1 MKMKGKKRAGKSTDF
16 SKRKKKL
23 GKEKRPPENA
33 TKISFKSGSIVLPS
47 QLASSPSQQP
57 TGKRKLGLEALLR
70 HLNHFKPAMR
80 SDGLTGL
87 RELFQ
92 DHPHLLVP
100 NLAKLVGPVLGR
112 LIDSDPTVRHSLRT
126 LLGTLFAGV
135 TPHHVQPHF
144 PSIVAH
150 LSCGLTHIS
159 DRVQLDSLK
168 VFRLLLDQYP
178 SLLPPHA
185 QHLLPLLSGL
195 ISRQRSGSASVSSGR
210 GGGGGKQ
217 VGLAHDP
224 RSKLSK
230 WSSRIDVF
238 NLLSRFLES
247 LLEYGNRSELS
258 DSRGAPTIVDLESR
272 RVVVQKSGEFVAV
285 ESSFCDFSGPV
296 PCVMPLQGQG
306 LPYKFAESLSTSD
319 GVVTSPTMVAT
330 SSALSLRGSNV
341 VFSDVSK
348 FLEFSE
354 SLFSIILECWVE
366 CASLQSQGLKDSLVL
381 METIV
386 HLLSL
391 TLKLSLCVGL
401 PGASVGLP
409 LCETTP
415 QSTTAIDVLREKHSA
430 NFSKHFL
437 ANFPLPRSSPSNNQ
451 FVQYL
456 KMNLSLCHITS
467 IFLSRDGN
475 LSCQALQTVYSYYA
489 SLSRVTSAQKSISS
503 QLMLEYSRIITD
515 TLPQLLA
522 VVEELSLPESCLDS
536 LLRGVGSFYHSCHS
550 QSSAKRC
557 LIQCFHGLLQTS
569 SDRSRLFSQFLLPWL
584 ESLPQLLVALGQS
597 SPPLSAFIIHTLAS
611 ATSYI
616 PLTLLEQH
624 MVTLLGS
631 EGVLTQ
637 LSSLSQRRFA
647 ELLWQVPTLSPQLLG
662 LVGEWVWS
670 TGGRVNSSVASYLV
684 EIVHHKLAK
693 INPLFYHLHGV
704 ADIGA

>member
-1 MKMKGKKRAGKSTDF
+1 
-16 SKRKKKL
+16 
-23 GKEKRPPENA
+23 
-33 TKISFKSGSIVLPS
+33 
-47 QLASSPSQQP
+47 
-57 TGKRKLGLEALLR
+57 
-70 HLNHFKPAMR
+70 MR

-135 TPHHVQPHF
+135 TPHHLQPHF
-144 PSIVAH
+144 PSVVAH

-159 DRVQLDSLK
+159 DRIQLDSLK

-185 QHLLPLLSGL
+185 QHLLPLLAGL
-195 ISRQRSGSASVSSGR
+195 ISRQQSGSASVSSGR
-210 GGGGGKQ
+210 GGGGRKQ

-247 LLEYGNRSELS
+247 LLKYVNRSELS
-258 DSRGAPTIVDLESR
+258 DSSGTPAVVDLESR

-285 ESSFCDFSGPV
+285 ESSFCDFSGRV

-306 LPYKFAESLSTSD
+306 LPYKFAESLSTPD
-319 GVVTSPTMVAT
+319 GVVTSPTAVAT
-330 SSALSLRGSNV
+330 SSALSLRRYNS

-354 SLFSIILECWVE
+354 SLFSLLLECWVE

-391 TLKLSLCVGL
+391 TLKLSLCVEL
-401 PGASVGLP
+401 PDARVSLP
-409 LCETTP
+409 TTE
-415 QSTTAIDVLREKHSA
+415 QSTTAIDVLREKHLA

-467 IFLSRDGN
+467 ILLSRDGN
-475 LSCQALQTVYSYYA
+475 QSCQALQTVCSYYA
-489 SLSRVTSAQKSISS
+489 SLSRVTSAQKLISS
-503 QLMLEYSRIITD
+503 QLMLECSRIISD

-557 LIQCFHGLLQTS
+557 LIHCFHGLLETS
-569 SDRSRLFSQFLLPWL
+569 SDR
-584 ESLPQLLVALGQS
+584 
-597 SPPLSAFIIHTLAS
+597 
-611 ATSYI
+611 
-616 PLTLLEQH
+616 
-624 MVTLLGS
+624 
-631 EGVLTQ
+631 
-637 LSSLSQRRFA
+637 
-647 ELLWQVPTLSPQLLG
+647 
-662 LVGEWVWS
+662 
-670 TGGRVNSSVASYLV
+670 
-684 EIVHHKLAK
+684 
-693 INPLFYHLHGV
+693 
-704 ADIGA
+704 